1 MFTYYLDDDNE
12 TIYRIEMSL
21 KQEEKEY
28 YLSLLNNYL
37 TELIFVEE
45 NKLKKLVQEEEIQKE
60 NQESVGIENG
70 QLFLEKAMVTNVEKI
85 EDYLPSIIT
94 VKSKKYFFL
103 RPYTICLLIK
113 LLSNDLDKME
123 HHPFV
128 DKVISLLN
136 HSCCIDFKLIF
147 ETFFEENGNLLNEK
161 FYDYHAFVNLLKN
174 LKQEITEKYSRS
186 GLINFWQ
193 GDDAERC
200 VAEGIASDA
209 PANKDYLRKLNLEIE
224 IKAAK

>member
-1 MFTYYLDDDNE
+1 MFTYYLDDDNG

-28 YLSLLNNYL
+28 YLSLLDNYL

-45 NKLKKLVQEEEIQKE
+45 NKLKKLVQEEEIQKK
-60 NQESVGIENG
+60 NQESIGIENG
-70 QLFLEKAMVTNVEKI
+70 QLLLEKAMVTNVEKI

-94 VKSKKYFFL
+94 LKSKKYFFL

-113 LLSNDLDKME
+113 LFSNDLDKME

-128 DKVISLLN
+128 D
-136 HSCCIDFKLIF
+136 
-147 ETFFEENGNLLNEK
+147 ENGKLLNEK
-161 FYDYHAFVNLLKN
+161 FYDYHAFINLLKN

-209 PANKDYLRKLNLEIE
+209 SANKDYLRKLNLEI
-224 IKAAK
+224 KAAK